1 MDISVTRAR
10 GNAAIAVLKLG
21 GKLDGQNY
29 QQLLNQ
35 VQELYNAG
43 TRNFLLDL
51 TDLTYISSAG
61 LVALHSVALLV
72 GDKSVPDP
80 ESGRSAYRAQGRSSE
95 ANMQEHVKL
104 LNPRA
109 QVTSVLD
116 MVGFKSVFEIFT
128 DLDQAVN
135 SFS

>member
-10 GNAAIAVLKLG
+10 GSAAIAILKLG
-21 GKLDGQNY
+21 GKLDGQSY
-29 QQLLNQ
+29 QELLNQ
-35 VQELYNAG
+35 VQELYHAG
-43 TRNFLLDL
+43 MRDFLLDL

-72 GDKSVPDP
+72 CGKPVPDP
-80 ESGRSAYRAQGRSSE
+80 ESGRSAYRAPGRSSE
-95 ANMQEHVKL
+95 AGMQEHVKL

-109 QVTSVLD
+109 EVTSVLD

-128 DLDQAVN
+128 DLDQAVD